1 MIGLLSLLLRAVLLA
16 GFTFAFVVL
25 YEHGPQ
31 GFSAGVPVEMKSFEN
46 FVMSL
51 KDLKSAPAEPAATP
65 APTADPVA
73 PAPAATPVMSET
85 VPGATP
91 APRST
96 NNAPS
101 AWEQLQ
107 SRPIGAGMNDGIATP
122 TPTPKSGAPSG
133 QIMPSKNLDAVR
145 ANN

>member
-25 YEHGPQ
+25 YEHGTQ
-31 GFSAGVPVEMKSFEN
+31 GFAAGAPIEIKNFEN

-51 KDLKSAPAEPAATP
+51 KDMKSAPAEPAPSPTATPTATPTP
-65 APTADPVA
+65 APALSD
-73 PAPAATPVMSET
+73 T
-85 VPGATP
+85 VPAATP

-107 SRPIGAGMNDGIATP
+107 SRPIGSGLNEKIATP
-122 TPTPKSGAPSG
+122 TPTPRSGATG
-133 QIMPSKNLDAVR
+133 Q
-145 ANN
+145 